1 MTQASN
7 PSSATFRTSLAKLG
21 SVVAAPLARAG
32 RLARS
37 LRFWIFVFLVLLALI
52 IVYYAL
58 AEQYTPITT
67 DAYVQAYVVQVAP
80 QVEGR
85 VVRVAVKEGDE
96 VKAGDLLFELDPRP
110 FQHKADQLAAE
121 RALADH
127 GVLGRKADLAAAKA
141 EHERA
146 EADSKLADII
156 YQQEKKLIKSDSTT
170 ERKFKEAELGFLAK
184 QAAVSAAAAK
194 VTRAEQALAARVG
207 DQDAQV
213 AQASAHLGEARLN
226 LDYTRVYA
234 PCAGLIT
241 DLQLREGAYVRTGE
255 PALTVIDT
263 GHWQVVANLRENS
276 LGRLQVGQPALVSLR
291 GAPGRLL
298 TARVVSLGWGV
309 GRGQGVPSGVLPE
322 VKRNT
327 SWIPPSQRFQV
338 RLEITDPDPVPLR
351 VGMSG
356 SVSVYTAEE
365 HRLNPVTRGWH
376 QFLSWLDYL

>member
-21 SVVAAPLARAG
+21 SVLAAPLARVG

-37 LRFWIFVFLVLLALI
+37 LRFWIFVFLVILALI

-85 VVRVAVKEGDE
+85 VVRVAVNEGDE
-96 VKAGDLLFELDPRP
+96 VKAGDLLFELDPRL

-156 YQQEKKLIKSDSTT
+156 YQQEKRLIKSDSTT

-255 PALTVIDT
+255 AALTVIDT

-276 LGRLQVGQPALVSLR
+276 LGQLRVGQPAIVSLR

-298 TARVVSLGWGV
+298 TARVISLGWGV

-338 RLEITDPDPVPLR
+338 RLEITDADPVPLR

-356 SVSVYTAEE
+356 SVSVYTAPE
-365 HRLNPVTRGWH
+365 HPLNGVTRGWH